1 MKYIIDTDAL
11 KNVLDVMHKPY
22 SINGKVCVYLDDVK
36 DLIDACPKDK
46 FKEDT

>member
-11 KNVLDVMHKPY
+11 KNVLNVMHKPY

-36 DLIDACPKDK
+36 DLIDEFPKDK
-46 FKEDT
+46 FKEE